1 MMSSGSAVTFA
12 APVYLWLLMVP
23 GMLVL
28 LWIWRVVRRLVD
40 VRRYARERVLPE
52 GKRFGPVG
60 DLAFWFWLFGA
71 ASLCVAA
78 LARPQAVVS
87 VVRRA
92 SADIVV
98 LQDGSASMY
107 TRDVAPD
114 RWQRSIR
121 FLRALADAMSWK
133 GDRLALALFAH
144 LAAPQLR
151 LTTDPNAL
159 FFFLD
164 HLGAHSPFRLE
175 DVPTWDTNIEEG
187 VYWGLN
193 MVERDEQLFGRTKNP
208 KAFVV
213 VSDGQA
219 WTGNVAVALAA
230 ARARGIVVHV
240 VGVGTAA
247 GGLIPE
253 TTTQDRP
260 GAGGATRFSTIRA
273 VLDRDSLRAIARA
286 GGGEYFEIGREP
298 DREIAST
305 IIGSVRSRAG
315 VSQREESRVDLYW
328 QSLFAAAV
336 LLCLGTF
343 ALKARAELWW
353 EGAAALAIVLGLAQI
368 LR

>member
-1 MMSSGSAVTFA
+1 MLSARDVSFA
-12 APVYLWLLMVP
+12 APVYLWLLTVP
-23 GMLVL
+23 GILMMVWL
-28 LWIWRVVRRLVD
+28 WRVVRRLAD
-40 VRRYARERVLPE
+40 VRRYARDRVLP
-52 GKRFGPVG
+52 GGRGFTPVG

-71 ASLCVAA
+71 AILCVAA

-87 VVRRA
+87 VVHRA
-92 SADIVV
+92 SADIVL

-121 FLRALADAMSWK
+121 FLRAFADAVSWK

-151 LTTDPNAL
+151 LTKDPNAL

-164 HLGAHSPFRLE
+164 HLGTHSPFRLE
-175 DVPTWDTNIEEG
+175 DNPTWDTNIEEG

-193 MVERDEQLFGRTKNP
+193 LLEKDEQLFGRTKNP

-253 TTTQDRP
+253 ATEDRP
-260 GAGGATRFSTIRA
+260 GAVRATRFSTIRA
-273 VLDRDSLRAIARA
+273 ALDRDSLRAIARA
-286 GGGEYFEIGREP
+286 GGGQYFEIGQES
-298 DREIAST
+298 DREIASR
-305 IIGSVRSRAG
+305 IIGTVRSRAG
-315 VSQREESRVDLYW
+315 VSQQEESRSDLYW
-328 QSLFAAAV
+328 QCLFAAAV

-343 ALKARAELWW
+343 ALGTRAELWW
-353 EGAAALAIVLGLAQI
+353 QGAAALAIVLGLAQV